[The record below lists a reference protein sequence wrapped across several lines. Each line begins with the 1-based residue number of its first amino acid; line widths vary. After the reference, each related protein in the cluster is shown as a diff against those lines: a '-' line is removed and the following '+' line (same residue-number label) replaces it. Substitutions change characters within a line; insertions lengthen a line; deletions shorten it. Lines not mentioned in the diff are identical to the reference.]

1 MNGIDNP
8 EEFFLSPGTHLKI
21 ARRNAVKKIL
31 MKKDLP
37 PDMRVY
43 WSMVIRR
50 IDPWFIEK
58 QGLRNMT

>member
-8 EEFFLSPGTHLKI
+8 EEFFLSPGAHLKI

-43 WSMVIRR
+43 WSMVMRR